1 MAKVEIGAVP
11 YVYPVPIVL
20 IGAMVDGRANYA
32 TVGDCAIMG
41 IRPAL
46 VAISLSEGH
55 FTTRGVVATGAF
67 SINIPSTD
75 QLALVDHF
83 GIVSGADVD
92 KSALVEFEPGTLDV
106 PLLVSCPVNL
116 ECRVVDECAV
126 EHRHIF
132 IASVEMAHVDEA
144 FVSEVDG
151 HRQIAPLTE
160 LDPILYAL
168 DNRYYSIGGAIGTGY
183 QEGAKFASKA

>member
-46 VAISLSEGH
+46 VAISLGEGH
-55 FTTRGVVATGAF
+55 YTTRGVVATGAF
-67 SINIPSTD
+67 SINIPSID

-83 GIVSGADVD
+83 GIVSGNDVD
-92 KSALVEFEPGTLDV
+92 KSALVESEPGTLDV

-116 ECRVVDECAV
+116 ECRVVEECTV
-126 EHRHIF
+126 EHRRIF
-132 IASVEMAHVDEA
+132 IASVETTHIDEA

-151 HRQIAPLTE
+151 RRRIAPLTE

-168 DNRYYSIGGAIGTGY
+168 DNRYYSIGGPIGTGY
-183 QEGAKFASKA
+183 QEGAKFAPEA